1 MLLTISG
8 KIGSKI
14 LQKPFKRQV
23 MLNELDPSTE
33 TRVPIYI
40 NTTDANFWC
49 TQFKRD
55 QQLWATEKST
65 KLGIGRGCGL
75 VIIQMSEGGCIGGRC
90 AGLPRA
96 LCLCVCMCD

>member
-33 TRVPIYI
+33 TRERNCKKNKVPK
-40 NTTDANFWC
+40 TSC
-49 TQFKRD
+49 LMK
-55 QQLWATEKST
+55 
-65 KLGIGRGCGL
+65 IGKICFT
-75 VIIQMSEGGCIGGRC
+75 
-90 AGLPRA
+90 A
-96 LCLCVCMCD
+96 L

>member
-49 TQFKRD
+49 T
-55 QQLWATEKST
+55 
-65 KLGIGRGCGL
+65 
-75 VIIQMSEGGCIGGRC
+75 
-90 AGLPRA
+90 
-96 LCLCVCMCD
+96 